1 MMGQKPGMDSD
12 AFNREAETG
21 MSLSS
26 RPLGLE
32 SSSQDYLVTLS
43 LKKKTPY
50 QNLS

>member
-1 MMGQKPGMDSD
+1 MMGQKPGVDSN

-21 MSLSS
+21 ISPSS
-26 RPLGLE
+26 RPLGLV
-32 SSSQDYLVTLS
+32 SSGQDYLVTLS